1 MKHLRFSI
9 NRKFWFLIVLSIF
22 LCTFPHCSN
31 STHHNQPPVADAGQ
45 DITLVIPADQTTAS
59 VSLDAEEWVSGL
71 HSWQQGND
79 HYPCPCYDSEMCRPD
94 THALDT
100 HALKTRMSLTPVVRG
115 LIC

>member
-79 HYPCPCYDSEMCRPD
+79 HYPCLAMIVKCVG
-94 THALDT
+94 
-100 HALKTRMSLTPVVRG
+100 LTPMP
-115 LIC
+115 LTPMPLTPMPLTPMPLTPML